1 MWKLFKYKLST
12 WWKKQ
17 CDMLDDVITYK
28 FPNCKE
34 ESLEQEN
41 VCPTCH
47 KNFGCQCGD

>member
-28 FPNCKE
+28 FPKSKKNKLNNICPICK
-34 ESLEQEN
+34 
-41 VCPTCH
+41 
-47 KNFGCQCGD
+47 KDFGCQCGD